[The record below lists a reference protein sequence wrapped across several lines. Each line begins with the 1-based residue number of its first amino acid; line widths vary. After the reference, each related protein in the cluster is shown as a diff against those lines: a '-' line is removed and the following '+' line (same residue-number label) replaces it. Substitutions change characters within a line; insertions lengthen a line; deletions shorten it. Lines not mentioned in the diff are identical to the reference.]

1 MKFSFKI
8 QQYQTDAVDA
18 VARVF
23 QGQPYNAGVS
33 YLRDMGNLSAQ
44 PQQLSLVSN
53 GDDATQV
60 ELQDL
65 INDSGFKNEALQ
77 LTDQE
82 LLQNIRTLQAEANI
96 HQSDKLVA
104 PLGRCSLDIEMET
117 GTGKTY
123 VYIKTMFELNK
134 QYGWTKFVIVVPSI
148 AIREGVY
155 KSFLS
160 MEEHFALEYGK
171 RMQYFIYNSKQLAKI
186 DSFASDPGIH
196 VMIINTQAFNTSMNE
211 DKNKEGRGG
220 DNAARIIFSRRDEFR
235 SRRPIDIL
243 SATRPIMI
251 IDEPQSVLGS
261 NKANATRK
269 GLALFRPLF
278 TLLYSAT
285 HRQGD
290 IYNMVYRL
298 DAIDAY
304 NKHLVKKIEVKG
316 ISQKGSTATNGY
328 LYLEEIVL
336 SKGNPQARIGF
347 DIKTANG
354 TKQTTKLVSEGW
366 NLYEQSGELEE
377 YKDGYIIERIDGM
390 DGSIHLLNGIQ
401 LSEGEAIG
409 KVNEDL
415 LRRIQIKE
423 TIRTHI
429 ERERQLFQKHIK
441 VLSLFFIDH
450 VSSYKL
456 YGDEVETDSMG
467 NSDARGKFA
476 KMFEEEYHNVVR
488 ELMPSLTD
496 GAYSRYLSDPR
507 NAAEQVHQGYFS
519 KDKKGRMIDP
529 KLERGT
535 TDSNDES
542 AFDLIM
548 KDKERLLS
556 FEEPV
561 RFIFSHSALKEGW
574 DNPNVFQICTLK
586 DSDNTTKKRQE
597 VGRGMR
603 LCVNDKG
610 ERQDADVLGEEHV
623 FDTNVLTV
631 IASESYENFATSL
644 QHEIAEACADR
655 PVKVTVHL
663 FEDKQATLSDG
674 SLITISRYKA
684 SDIYD
689 ALVMQQ
695 YIKHGELT
703 DKYYDD
709 KLNGTLYFG
718 DQDDVK
724 TFIVS
729 TLATIYNPKEAL
741 IDNARK
747 AKESH
752 FIKDNFEK
760 KQFQDLWRQI
770 NARTYYTVKF
780 ETQKLIQSAIKQID
794 KLLSVTEIRIIVE
807 RGKLEGIADKEQLFS
822 ASAMTQGKSRTIHVR
837 EAVGSNVKYDLIG
850 KLVESTGLTRRTI
863 VSILQGIKPATFKQF
878 SLNPEEFIIKVARI
892 INDCKATAVV
902 QHITYNKREGDNGTY
917 STEIFSESVL
927 KGKLG
932 INAIES
938 KKSLY
943 DLVVVDSA
951 GIEMSFAEKL
961 EKQEE
966 VVVYTKLPRDFY
978 INTPMGRYNP
988 DWAVVFREGSVKH
1001 IYFIAET
1008 KGEDLLESDL
1018 RTTEQNKIACARKH
1032 FEAISHGDVVYDVVK
1047 TYDSLYNKVMK

>member
-1 MKFSFKI
+1 MKLRYKHQRF
-8 QQYQTDAVDA
+8 QENAARCVVDA
-18 VARVF
+18 FIGHPKSDGLSNFMVDPGKGDPDGIKF
-23 QGQPYNAGVS
+23 
-33 YLRDMGNLSAQ
+33 DMEGFGNQEIVLAQ
-44 PQQLSLVSN
+44 E
-53 GDDATQV
+53 DIT
-60 ELQDL
+60 E
-65 INDSGFKNEALQ
+65 
-77 LTDQE
+77 
-82 LLQNIRTLQAEANI
+82 NIRAVQMQQGIRPVEHLEQLQGVGTA
-96 HQSDKLVA
+96 LT
-104 PLGRCSLDIEMET
+104 IEMET

-123 VYIKTMFELNK
+123 TYIKTMFELNK

-316 ISQKGSTATNGY
+316 ISQKGSTATNDY

-674 SLITISRYKA
+674 SLITINRYKA

-689 ALVMQQ
+689 VLVMQQ

-709 KLNGTLYFG
+709 KLNGTLFFG

-807 RGKLEGIADKEQLFS
+807 RGKLEGIADKEQLVS

-917 STEIFSESVL
+917 STDIFSESIL

-943 DLVVVDSA
+943 DLVVVDST

-966 VVVYTKLPRDFY
+966 VVVYTKLPRGFY

>member
-1 MKFSFKI
+1 MRLRYKHQRF
-8 QQYQTDAVDA
+8 QEDAARCIVDA
-18 VARVF
+18 F
-23 QGQPYNAGVS
+23 IGQPKSDGTSNFTIDPGKPQIDDDQQQFEGFGDNYQPDGFGNQEIVLAQEDICENVRHIQMQQGIRPVEHLEQLQGV
-33 YLRDMGNLSAQ
+33 GTAF
-44 PQQLSLVSN
+44 
-53 GDDATQV
+53 T
-60 ELQDL
+60 
-65 INDSGFKNEALQ
+65 
-77 LTDQE
+77 
-82 LLQNIRTLQAEANI
+82 
-96 HQSDKLVA
+96 
-104 PLGRCSLDIEMET
+104 IEMET

-123 VYIKTMFELNK
+123 TYIKTLFELNQ

-155 KSFLS
+155 KSFQS

-171 RMQYFIYNSKQLAKI
+171 RMQYFIYNSKQLSKI
-186 DSFASDPGIH
+186 ESFANDPGIH

-211 DKNKEGRGG
+211 EKNQEGRKG
-220 DNAARIIFSRRDEFR
+220 DSAARIIFSRRDEFR
-235 SRRPIDIL
+235 SRRPIDVL

-290 IYNMVYRL
+290 IYNMVYKL

-328 LYLEEIVL
+328 IYLEEIVL

-354 TKQTTKLVSEGW
+354 TKQTSKLVSEGF
-366 NLYEQSGELEE
+366 NLYEQSSELEE
-377 YKDGYIIERIDGM
+377 YKDGYIIESINGAE
-390 DGSIHLLNGIQ
+390 GSIQLLNGIK
-401 LSEGEAIG
+401 LFEGDAIG

-415 LRRIQIKE
+415 LRRIQIRE

-429 ERERQLFQKHIK
+429 ERERQLFPKHIK

-450 VSSYKL
+450 VSSYRL
-456 YGDEVETDSMG
+456 YPEDLKKMHGDDYEGGDTDDM
-467 NSDARGKFA
+467 RGKFA
-476 KMFEEEYHNVVR
+476 KMFEEEYRNVVR
-488 ELMPSLTD
+488 ELMPTFTD
-496 GAYSRYLSDPR
+496 AEYTRYLSDPK
-507 NAAEQVHQGYFS
+507 NAAEHVHQGYFS
-519 KDKKGRMIDP
+519 RDKKGKDI
-529 KLERGT
+529 
-535 TDSNDES
+535 ES
-542 AFDLIM
+542 SKKEGENELRAFDLIM
-548 KDKERLLS
+548 KNKERLLS
-556 FEEPV
+556 FDEPV
-561 RFIFSHSALKEGW
+561 RFLFSHSALKEGW

-610 ERQDADVLGEEHV
+610 ERQDADVLGEDHV

-631 IASESYENFATSL
+631 IASESYEDFATGL

-663 FEDKQATLSDG
+663 FEDKQATLADG
-674 SLITISRYKA
+674 SLITISKGKA
-684 SDIYD
+684 SDIYYS
-689 ALVMQQ
+689 LIEHQ
-695 YIKHGELT
+695 YLKRDELT

-709 KLNGTLYFG
+709 KRNGTLDFG
-718 DQDDVK
+718 EQNDVK
-724 TFIVS
+724 SFIVS
-729 TLATIYNPKEAL
+729 TLATIYNPKEAMP
-741 IDNARK
+741 DNARK
-747 AKESH
+747 AKEAH
-752 FIKDNFEK
+752 FQKGNFEK

-770 NARTYYTVKF
+770 NARTYYKVDF
-780 ETQKLIQSAIKQID
+780 ETDKLIESAIKQID
-794 KLLSVTEIRIIVE
+794 KKLSVTEIRIIVE
-807 RGKLEGIADKEQLFS
+807 GGKLDSIADKQQLES
-822 ASAMTQGKSRTIHVR
+822 ASAMTQGKTRTIHVK
-837 EAVGSNVKYDLIG
+837 EAVGGNVTYDLIG

-863 VSILQGIKPATFKQF
+863 VRILQGIQPATFLQF
-878 SLNPEEFIIKVARI
+878 RLNPEEFIIKVGRL
-892 INDCKATAVV
+892 INDCKATAVIE
-902 QHITYNKREGDNGTY
+902 HIVYQKRGGENATY
-917 STEIFSESVL
+917 STEVFSESVL

-951 GIEMSFAEKL
+951 GIEMNFAEKL
-961 EKQEE
+961 EQTEE
-966 VVVYTKLPRDFY
+966 VAVYTKLPRGFY
-978 INTPMGRYNP
+978 INTPMGKYNP
-988 DWAVVFREGSVKH
+988 DWAVVFKEGSVKH

-1008 KGEDLLESDL
+1008 KGNDLLDSEI
-1018 RTTEQNKIACARKH
+1018 RPIENHKIACAKKH
-1032 FEAISHGDVVYDVVK
+1032 FQAISGGNVMYDVVQ

>member
-1 MKFSFKI
+1 MKLRYKHQRF
-8 QQYQTDAVDA
+8 QENAARCVVDA
-18 VARVF
+18 F
-23 QGQPYNAGVS
+23 IGQPKSDGLSNFMVDPGKGDPDGIKF
-33 YLRDMGNLSAQ
+33 DMEGFGNQEIVLAQ
-44 PQQLSLVSN
+44 E
-53 GDDATQV
+53 DIT
-60 ELQDL
+60 E
-65 INDSGFKNEALQ
+65 
-77 LTDQE
+77 
-82 LLQNIRTLQAEANI
+82 NIRAVQMQQGIRPIEHLEQLQGVGTA
-96 HQSDKLVA
+96 LT
-104 PLGRCSLDIEMET
+104 IEMET

-123 VYIKTMFELNK
+123 TYIKTMFELNK

-155 KSFLS
+155 KSFQS

-328 LYLEEIVL
+328 IYLEEIVL
-336 SKGNPQARIGF
+336 GKGNPQARIGF

-354 TKQTTKLVSEGW
+354 TKQTTKLVSEGF

-390 DGSIHLLNGIQ
+390 DGSIHLLNSIQ

-415 LRRIQIKE
+415 LRRIQIRE

-429 ERERQLFQKHIK
+429 ERERQLFPKHIK

-456 YGDEVETDSMG
+456 YGDEVENDREGNPDS
-467 NSDARGKFA
+467 RGKFA
-476 KMFEEEYHNVVR
+476 KMFEEEYRNVVR
-488 ELMPSLTD
+488 ELMPSFTD
-496 GAYSRYLSDPR
+496 AAYSRYLSDPR

-519 KDKKGRMIDP
+519 KDKKGRMVDP

-556 FEEPV
+556 IEEPV

-663 FEDKQATLSDG
+663 FEDKQATLADG
-674 SLITISRYKA
+674 SLITISRDKA

-689 ALVMQQ
+689 ALLMQQ

-718 DQDDVK
+718 DQNDVK
-724 TFIVS
+724 AFIIA
-729 TLATIYNPKEAL
+729 TLDTIYNPKEAL
-741 IDNARK
+741 VDNARK
-747 AKESH
+747 AKEAH

-770 NARTYYTVKF
+770 NARTYYRVKF
-780 ETQKLIQSAIKQID
+780 ETSKLIESAIKEID
-794 KLLSVTEIRIIVE
+794 KHLSVTEIRIIVE
-807 RGKLEGIADKEQLFS
+807 GGKMEGIADKQQLQS

-837 EAVGSNVKYDLIG
+837 EAVGSNVKYDLVG
-850 KLVESTGLTRRTI
+850 KLVENTGLTRHTI
-863 VSILQGIKPATFKQF
+863 VSILQGIQPATFKQF

-917 STEIFSESVL
+917 STEVFSESIL

-961 EKQEE
+961 EKEEE
-966 VVVYTKLPRDFY
+966 VEVYTKLPRGFY

>member
-1 MKFSFKI
+1 MKLRYKHQRFQEEAARCI
-8 QQYQTDAVDA
+8 VDA
-18 VARVF
+18 FV
-23 QGQPYNAGVS
+23 GQPKSDG
-33 YLRDMGNLSAQ
+33 Q
-44 PQQLSLVSN
+44 SN
-53 GDDATQV
+53 FMV
-60 ELQDL
+60 
-65 INDSGFKNEALQ
+65 
-77 LTDQE
+77 
-82 LLQNIRTLQAEANI
+82 
-96 HQSDKLVA
+96 
-104 PLGRCSLDIEMET
+104 
-117 GTGKTY
+117 
-123 VYIKTMFELNK
+123 
-134 QYGWTKFVIVVPSI
+134 
-148 AIREGVY
+148 
-155 KSFLS
+155 
-160 MEEHFALEYGK
+160 
-171 RMQYFIYNSKQLAKI
+171 
-186 DSFASDPGIH
+186 DPGKYQHDDIKY
-196 VMIINTQAFNTSMNE
+196 E
-211 DKNKEGRGG
+211 LEGFGNQDIVLAQEYITENVRAVQMQQG
-220 DNAARIIFSRRDEFR
+220 I
-235 SRRPIDIL
+235 RPIDVL

-278 TLLYSAT
+278 TLLFSAT

-290 IYNMVYRL
+290 IYNMMYRL

-316 ISQKGSTATNGY
+316 ISQKGSTATNSY
-328 LYLEEIVL
+328 LYLEEIAL

-347 DIKTANG
+347 DTKTAGG
-354 TKQTTKLVSEGW
+354 TKQTSKLVDEGF

-377 YKDGYIIERIDGM
+377 YKDSYIIERIDGAE
-390 DGSIHLLNGIQ
+390 GSIQLLNGIK
-401 LSEGEAIG
+401 LFEGDTIG

-429 ERERQLFQKHIK
+429 ERERHLFPKHIK

-450 VSSYKL
+450 VANYRL
-456 YGDEVETDSMG
+456 YDTDDM
-467 NSDARGKFA
+467 RGKFA

-488 ELMPSLTD
+488 ELMPTFTD
-496 GAYSRYLSDPR
+496 TEYTRYLSDPR
-507 NAAEQVHQGYFS
+507 NAAEHVHQGYFS
-519 KDKKGRMIDP
+519 KDKKGKMVDP

-556 FEEPV
+556 FDEPV

-603 LCVNDKG
+603 LCVNAKG

-655 PVKVTVHL
+655 PVKVTAHL
-663 FEDKQATLSDG
+663 FEDKQATLADG
-674 SLITISRYKA
+674 SLITISRDTA
-684 SDIYD
+684 QDI
-689 ALVMQQ
+689 LECLIMQK
-695 YIKHGELT
+695 YVKHGELT

-709 KLNGTLYFG
+709 KRNGCLDF
-718 DQDDVK
+718 DEQNDVK
-724 TFIVS
+724 NFIIA
-729 TLATIYNPKEAL
+729 TLGTIYNPKEAMP
-741 IDNARK
+741 DNARK
-747 AKESH
+747 AKEAR
-752 FIKDNFEK
+752 FLKDNFEK

-770 NARTYYTVKF
+770 NARTYYTVNF
-780 ETQKLIQSAIKQID
+780 ETSKLIESAIKQID
-794 KLLSVTEIRIIVE
+794 KKLSVTEIRIIVE
-807 RGKLEGIADKEQLFS
+807 GGKLDGIADKQQLQS
-822 ASAMTQGKSRTIHVR
+822 ASAMTQGKTRTIHVR

-850 KLVESTGLTRRTI
+850 KLVEATGLTRRTI
-863 VSILQGIKPATFKQF
+863 VSILQGIKPDSFLQF
-878 SLNPEEFIIKVARI
+878 RLNPEEFIIKVGRL
-892 INDCKATAVV
+892 INDCKATAVIE
-902 QHITYNKREGDNGTY
+902 HIVYQKRGGENGTY
-917 STEIFSESVL
+917 STEVFSESVL

-938 KKSLY
+938 QKSLY

-961 EKQEE
+961 EQTED
-966 VVVYTKLPRDFY
+966 VAVYTKLPRGFY
-978 INTPMGRYNP
+978 INTPMGKYNP

-1008 KGEDLLESDL
+1008 KGNDLFDSDL
-1018 RTTEQNKIACARKH
+1018 RTTEQNKIECARRH
-1032 FEAISHGDVVYDVVK
+1032 FQAISGGNVVYDVVQ